1 MKKILLLLFPLG
13 LFAQVST
20 WSETTSKLKYAN
32 TIVVEDL
39 QRHIT
44 ILAGDS
50 LQGRET
56 GKAGQ
61 KMAANYIA
69 NFFKEIG
76 IPPYKNNSYFQK
88 FKVKTVKRYGKWKW
102 DKKGVLE
109 KMLNNNYIRGEN
121 IIGFIEG
128 SDLKDEILV
137 ITAHYDHLALKTL

>member
-69 NFFKEIG
+69 NFFKKILKG
-76 IPPYKNNSYFQK
+76 KILIDQNI
-88 FKVKTVKRYGKWKW
+88 TVKGIAKVYK
-102 DKKGVLE
+102 E
-109 KMLNNNYIRGEN
+109 
-121 IIGFIEG
+121 FI
-128 SDLKDEILV
+128 
-137 ITAHYDHLALKTL
+137 